1 MRTDER
7 YDDLTALF
15 EAQDEALQNEVFV
28 KQVMKPIRRRSRWRA
43 PLLFGA
49 GGIGL
54 GAALSQI
61 GGVWD
66 AIKAQAPTSIDADLS
81 LSLDALPSAQV
92 ALDTQSIW
100 VIAAALMVLSC
111 AVLVMTERA

>member
-1 MRTDER
+1 MQTEER

-15 EAQDEALQNEVFV
+15 EGQDEALQNEVFV
-28 KQVMKPIRRRSRWRA
+28 QSVMKPIRRRSRWRA

-66 AIKAQAPTSIDADLS
+66 AFKARTPTEFEAELS
-81 LSLDALPSAQV
+81 LSLDALPTAEF
-92 ALDTQSIW
+92 ALDTQTLW
-100 VIAAALMVLSC
+100 TGAIAFMILSCTVLVLS
-111 AVLVMTERA
+111 ERT

>member
-1 MRTDER
+1 MQTEEN

-15 EAQDEALQNEVFV
+15 EAQDDALQNDVFV
-28 KQVMKPIRRRSRWRA
+28 EQVMKPIRRRSRWRA

-49 GGIGL
+49 GGLGL

-66 AIKAQAPTSIDADLS
+66 ALKAQAPTSIEADLS
-81 LSLDALPSAQV
+81 LSLEALPSAQV
-92 ALDTQSIW
+92 AIDTQSIW
-100 VIAAALMVLSC
+100 VIAAVLMMVSC
-111 AVLVMTERA
+111 AALVMTERA

>member
-1 MRTDER
+1 MQTEER

-15 EAQDEALQNEVFV
+15 EAQDDALQNDVFV
-28 KQVMKPIRRRSRWRA
+28 EQVMKPIRRRSRWRA

-49 GGIGL
+49 GGLGL

-66 AIKAQAPTSIDADLS
+66 AIKAQTPTSIEADVS
-81 LSLDALPSAQV
+81 LSLDALPSAQM
-92 ALDTQSIW
+92 AMDTQSIW
-100 VIAAALMVLSC
+100 IIAAVLMMVSC

>member
-1 MRTDER
+1 MQTEER

-28 KQVMKPIRRRSRWRA
+28 EQVMKPIRRRSRWRA

-66 AIKAQAPTSIDADLS
+66 ALKAQAPSSIEADLS
-81 LSLDALPSAQV
+81 ISLDAIPSAQM
-92 ALDTQSIW
+92 AIDTQSVW
-100 VIAAALMVLSC
+100 VIAAVLMVASC

>member
-1 MRTDER
+1 MQTEER

-15 EAQDEALQNEVFV
+15 EAQDDALQNDVFV
-28 KQVMKPIRRRSRWRA
+28 EQVMKPIRRRSRWRA

-66 AIKAQAPTSIDADLS
+66 AVKARAASSFEADLS

-92 ALDTQSIW
+92 AIDTQSIW
-100 VIAAALMVLSC
+100 VIAVVLMVVSC
-111 AVLVMTERA
+111 AVLVISERA

>member
-1 MRTDER
+1 MQTEER

-15 EAQDEALQNEVFV
+15 EAQDDALQNDVFV
-28 KQVMKPIRRRSRWRA
+28 EQVMKPIRRRSRWRA

-66 AIKAQAPTSIDADLS
+66 VVKAQAPTSFEADLS

-92 ALDTQSIW
+92 AIDTQSVW
-100 VIAAALMVLSC
+100 VIAAVLMVLSC
-111 AVLVMTERA
+111 AVLVMSERA

>member
-1 MRTDER
+1 MQTEER

-15 EAQDEALQNEVFV
+15 EAQDDALQNDVFV
-28 KQVMKPIRRRSRWRA
+28 EQVMKPIRRRSRWRA

-66 AIKAQAPTSIDADLS
+66 AVKAQASASIEADLS

-92 ALDTQSIW
+92 AIDTQSIW
-100 VIAAALMVLSC
+100 VIAVALMVVSC
-111 AVLVMTERA
+111 AVLVISERA

>member
-1 MRTDER
+1 MQTDER
-7 YDDLTALF
+7 YEDLTALF

-28 KQVMKPIRRRSRWRA
+28 EQVMKPIRRRSRWRA

-49 GGIGL
+49 GGVGF

-61 GGVWD
+61 GGLWEAV
-66 AIKAQAPTSIDADLS
+66 KAQTPTSFEADLS
-81 LSLDALPSAQV
+81 VSLESLPTAQLAV
-92 ALDTQSIW
+92 DTQSIW
-100 VIAAALMVLSC
+100 LIAAGLVVISC